1 MDENRAIKSMVFS
14 GGGQTFFTF
23 YGILK
28 QSSLKD
34 FWKYENIETVYGTS
48 AGAMLSIFFA
58 LNIEWDI
65 LDNYIIKRPWDKIF
79 DLSLHSLSNIV
90 EHNGIFN
97 KSTIIEIF
105 KPLLS
110 LKDMDENVTLKEF
123 YEITKKDIHIFTSE
137 VNSFKSIDLN
147 HETYPN
153 WKLVDAVYASCCV
166 PLIFEPIMD
175 GSCCYIDGGMLQDF
189 PINEALK
196 KYEEHEIFAIKKYGK
211 EIQNISS
218 DTNLIDFVNIMFVKS
233 LKQILNSEKKM
244 VPNTIFLQD
253 NQVSLEEI
261 LSITSSMELRIQS
274 IEKGIIIFDEFLRN
288 KENV

>member
-1 MDENRAIKSMVFS
+1 MDENHVIKSMVFS

-28 QSSLKD
+28 QSASKG
-34 FWKYENIETVYGTS
+34 FWNYDNIESIYGTS

-65 LDNYIIKRPWDKIF
+65 LDNYIIKRPWEKIF
-79 DLSLHSLSNIV
+79 NLSLHSLSNIV
-90 EHNGIFN
+90 EKNGIFN
-97 KSTIIEIF
+97 KNAISEIF

-110 LKDMDENVTLKEF
+110 LKEIDENVTLKEF
-123 YEITKKDIHIFTSE
+123 YEITKKDVHIFTSE

-147 HETYPN
+147 HKTHPD
-153 WKLVDAVYASCCV
+153 WKLLDAAYASCCV
-166 PLIFEPIMD
+166 PLIFEPIID

-189 PINEALK
+189 PINEAME
-196 KYEEHEIFAIKKYGK
+196 KYDENEIFAIKKYGK
-211 EIQNISS
+211 EIQNIYS

-233 LKQILNSEKKM
+233 LKKILNSQKKM
-244 VPNTIFLQD
+244 VPNTIFIQD

-261 LSITSSMELRIQS
+261 LNITSSMELRTQS
-274 IEKGIIIFDEFLRN
+274 IQKGITIFDEFLKN

>member
-1 MDENRAIKSMVFS
+1 MDENHVIKSMVFS

-28 QSSLKD
+28 QSALKE
-34 FWKYENIETVYGTS
+34 FWNYDNIESIYGTS

-65 LDNYIIKRPWDKIF
+65 LDNYIIKRPWEKIF
-79 DLSLHSLSNIV
+79 DLSIHSLSNIV
-90 EHNGIFN
+90 EKNGIFN
-97 KSTIIEIF
+97 KNAISEIF
-105 KPLLS
+105 RPLLS
-110 LKDMDENVTLKEF
+110 LRDIDENVTLKEF
-123 YEITKKDIHIFTSE
+123 YEITKKDVHIFTSE

-147 HETYPN
+147 HKTHPD
-153 WKLVDAVYASCCV
+153 WKLLDAAYASCCV
-166 PLIFEPIMD
+166 PLIFEPIID

-189 PINEALK
+189 PINEAIE
-196 KYEEHEIFAIKKYGK
+196 KYDENEIFAIKKYGK
-211 EIQNISS
+211 EIQNIYS

-233 LKQILNSEKKM
+233 LQQILNSQKKM
-244 VPNTIFLQD
+244 VPNTIFIQD

-261 LSITSSMELRIQS
+261 LSITSSMELRTQS
-274 IEKGIIIFDEFLRN
+274 IQKGINYFDEFLKN

>member
-1 MDENRAIKSMVFS
+1 MDENHVIKSMVFS

-28 QSSLKD
+28 QSSLKN
-34 FWKYENIETVYGTS
+34 FWKYENIESIYGTS
-48 AGAMLSIFFA
+48 AGAMLSVFFA
-58 LNIEWDI
+58 LNIEWEI
-65 LDNYIIKRPWDKIF
+65 LDNYIIKRPWNKIF
-79 DLSLHSLSNIV
+79 DLSIHSLSNIV
-90 EHNGIFN
+90 EHNGLFN
-97 KSTIIEIF
+97 KNTVAEIF

-110 LKDMDENVTLKEF
+110 LKEIDENVTLKEF

-147 HETYPN
+147 HETHPD
-153 WKLVDAVYASCCV
+153 WKLLDAVYASCCV
-166 PLIFEPIMD
+166 PLIFEPMVD
-175 GSCCYIDGGMLQDF
+175 GSYCYIDGGMLQDF

-196 KYEEHEIFAIKKYGK
+196 KYDDHEIFAIKKYGK

-244 VPNTIFLQD
+244 VSNTIFLQD

-274 IEKGIIIFDEFLRN
+274 IQNGINYFDDFLKN